1 MQLQQRAT
9 PCKRLANSCR
19 GTRISRGIY
28 NPGNTF
34 VAMYA
39 VLGGKHGLF
48 LFPNTKNNYSPRL
61 CRSWKRVRYAIHRGE
76 TKRIP
81 EKTSDGHGNVNGITI
96 ARLRVNV

>member
-28 NPGNTF
+28 NPGSTF

-39 VLGGKHGLF
+39 VIGGNTDFSCFRTRKTIIARASADRGSGSNTRYTVGG
-48 LFPNTKNNYSPRL
+48 PNEYR
-61 CRSWKRVRYAIHRGE
+61 RKRVMATG
-76 TKRIP
+76 T
-81 EKTSDGHGNVNGITI
+81 
-96 ARLRVNV
+96 